1 MASDLEKAATVH
13 EETTG
18 IRLTCNP
25 RISSD
30 SESDKL
36 VNVYE
41 CNVCH
46 VLFGKHAPQCPVCH
60 HGALSMVGS
69 IVPERGQEQPP

>member
-1 MASDLEKAATVH
+1 MLKCPSRFSIIPMEKGKSEGLGVAFTR
-13 EETTG
+13 T
-18 IRLTCNP
+18 
-25 RISSD
+25 
-30 SESDKL
+30 ESDKL

-69 IVPERGQEQPP
+69 IVPEREQEQPL